1 MPRTTKTLTIMFTDI
16 KGFTDRTSKSS
27 RDQLKKMLDLH
38 DELICPFF
46 NEFGGEIVKTIGD
59 AFMVTFH
66 SPTDA
71 VLCGIKIQNELDKHN
86 EDLPND
92 EKLEIRVAINT
103 GEVTIKDND
112 VFGEAVNI
120 AARLEGIADA
130 GDIYFTESVYLSM
143 NKAEIPTASVGYRH
157 FKGIPEEIKVYKV
170 LREGMKKKGLFAKK
184 DKQIIR
190 HHSSRKKFN
199 WKKILKWIGII
210 FLILF
215 VIGAISNNQQKQEEE
230 KQKAQALAQELEQ
243 LKDDAQQHALNNNI
257 PALRNDL
264 EKLKDLS
271 SRIGYPAELER
282 FITQF
287 ELKLDQIES
296 QKIKI
301 TPEMVQK

>member
-46 NEFGGEIVKTIGD
+46 NEFGGRIVKTIGD
-59 AFMVTFH
+59 AFMVTFN

-71 VLCGIKIQNELDKHN
+71 VLCGIKIQNKLDAHN
-86 EDLPND
+86 EHLPDD

-103 GEVTIKDND
+103 GEVTIKEND

-271 SRIGYPAELER
+271 NRIGNPVELER

-301 TPEMVQK
+301 TPEMVQG